1 MITLLQAKT
10 WELLQQ
16 KEVSL
21 ILGYGEFSRKMNN
34 APEQR
39 IISPVFITKPEETS
53 SLVWN
58 DRCVFNLSTY
68 LTGKEVKAHHKV
80 AIIAKGCDIKSICVL
95 IQENQIKREDLII
108 IGLTCQGVIGDK
120 ERPKAEKCYSC
131 QLKTPHIYD
140 ILIDSAEEQTKKL
153 NHVEKKVESK
163 NCVDPAQEKIDR
175 MDKMNP
181 QDRWQYCL
189 DQFSKCIRC
198 YACRQVC
205 PLCYC
210 EKCITD
216 KSTPQWIEK
225 SPLLPGNLSFHIMR
239 AFHLTGRCVDCG
251 ECERVCPMNLPLTT
265 LNKKMARVVKD
276 MYHYEPG
283 LKTDE
288 EPLFGSFQLEDE
300 ESFIK

>member
-1 MITLLQAKT
+1 MITLLQAKA

-16 KEVSL
+16 KQVSL
-21 ILGYGEFSRKMNN
+21 ILGYGEFPQKMNN
-34 APEQR
+34 GTDQR
-39 IISPVFITKPEETS
+39 IISPVFISKPEETR

-58 DRCVFNLSTY
+58 DRCVYNLSTY
-68 LTGKEVKAHHKV
+68 LTRKEVKAHPKI
-80 AIIAKGCDIKSICVL
+80 AIIAKGCDIKAICVL

-108 IGLTCQGVIGDK
+108 IGMTCQGVIGTNGQP
-120 ERPKAEKCYSC
+120 RAEKCYSC

-140 ILIDSAEEQTKKL
+140 ILISSPTGQEEAEEDVNEREDNESL
-153 NHVEKKVESK
+153 NPV
-163 NCVDPAQEKIDR
+163 QEKIAQLDTISS
-175 MDKMNP
+175 P
-181 QDRWQYCL
+181 DRWQYCL

-198 YACRQVC
+198 YACRQIC

-216 KSTPQWIEK
+216 KSIPQWIEK
-225 SPLLPGNLSFHIMR
+225 SPLIPGNLSFHLMR
-239 AFHLTGRCVDCG
+239 AFHLTGRCINCG
-251 ECERVCPMNLPLTT
+251 ECERVCPMNLPLTM
-265 LNKKMARVVKD
+265 LNQKMARVVKD

-288 EPLFGSFQLEDE
+288 EPLLGNFQLEDE